1 MRGPT
6 PTFFTRCSN
15 GGPLR
20 ISFRFIVKWSGK
32 NRLPHWICQRTENF
46 PRSRKIG
53 VRNEIHQCVQ
63 LPAFFSLAQFPHIL
77 IMRSAVLVLPIRP
90 KVRAP

>member
-6 PTFFTRCSN
+6 PTFFTRCSD

-20 ISFRFIVKWSGK
+20 TSFRFIVKWSGK

-53 VRNEIHQCVQ
+53 VSARN
-63 LPAFFSLAQFPHIL
+63 FR
-77 IMRSAVLVLPIRP
+77 RSSVLRNSPIS
-90 KVRAP
+90 